1 MLDIALDGLNNV
13 SISTVDIQRQGP
25 TYTVDTLQDLHA
37 LYPGAELFFILGDDA
52 FSGITSWK
60 DYEKLAELATFVVVS
75 RHGTP
80 VDVPTKLSPSVNL
93 LEISAL
99 PISSTQCR
107 ERIAEGLSLEGL
119 VPDGVADYI
128 NKNHVYRRTA

>member
-1 MLDIALDGLNNV
+1 V
-13 SISTVDIQRQGP
+13 
-25 TYTVDTLQDLHA
+25 Y
-37 LYPGAELFFILGDDA
+37 
-52 FSGITSWK
+52 
-60 DYEKLAELATFVVVS
+60 
-75 RHGTP
+75 
-80 VDVPTKLSPSVNL
+80 VPTKLSPSVNL

-128 NKNHVYRRTA
+128 DKNHVYRRTA